1 MSNRPLMFLGVFFVL
16 IGISKLGYALV
27 MKNKE

>member
-16 IGISKLGYALV
+16 IGIAKLGYALV

>member
-16 IGISKLGYALV
+16 IGIAKLGYAYRDGPGA
-27 MKNKE
+27 